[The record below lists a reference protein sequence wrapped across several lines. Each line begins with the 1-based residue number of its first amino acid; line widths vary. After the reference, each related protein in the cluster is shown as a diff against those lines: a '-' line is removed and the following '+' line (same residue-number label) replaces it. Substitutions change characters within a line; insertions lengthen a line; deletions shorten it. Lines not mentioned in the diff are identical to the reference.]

1 MINITA
7 AERWQGGKPALGRSL
22 ELVAQYIDTRDSVM
36 KKAIGSLDLNRPQ
49 SRQETLGGVRLQN
62 TELVKEKLLEEL
74 VELEKQME
82 ALKSQE
88 KTVDFSMM
96 QTYKEMI
103 HSRKT
108 FFNELNR

>member
-1 MINITA
+1 
-7 AERWQGGKPALGRSL
+7 
-22 ELVAQYIDTRDSVM
+22 M

-49 SRQETLGGVRLQN
+49 SRHETAGGVSLQN
-62 TELVKEKLLEEL
+62 TVLVKEKLLEEL

-82 ALKSQE
+82 VLESQNAF
-88 KTVDFSMM
+88 TDFSMM

-103 HSRKT
+103 HSRKS

>member
-1 MINITA
+1 
-7 AERWQGGKPALGRSL
+7 
-22 ELVAQYIDTRDSVM
+22 M

-49 SRQETLGGVRLQN
+49 SRHETAGGVSLQN
-62 TELVKEKLLEEL
+62 TVLVKEKLLEEL

-82 ALKSQE
+82 VLESQD
-88 KTVDFSMM
+88 TFTDFSMM

-103 HSRKT
+103 HSRKS